1 MGLLAVPCHS
11 NWASEDVVALDECG
25 EDLFFGLYSAERSGS
40 AFAWK
45 SGDHKE
51 LKTGW
56 RVYIRSRANFIKL
69 NRWSKFE
76 GLVLLIV
83 VTVVN

>member
-1 MGLLAVPCHS
+1 M
-11 NWASEDVVALDECG
+11 VALDEWG

-40 AFAWK
+40 AFARK

-51 LKTGW
+51 LKTGC

-69 NRWSKFE
+69 NRWSKFDSSE
-76 GLVLLIV
+76 LKCGRQTI
-83 VTVVN
+83 

>member
-1 MGLLAVPCHS
+1 M
-11 NWASEDVVALDECG
+11 VALDECG
-25 EDLFFGLYSAERSGS
+25 EDLSFGLYSAERSGS
-40 AFAWK
+40 AFARK
-45 SGDHKE
+45 SGNHKE

-83 VTVVN
+83 VTIVK

>member
-1 MGLLAVPCHS
+1 M
-11 NWASEDVVALDECG
+11 VALDECG
-25 EDLFFGLYSAERSGS
+25 EDLSFGLYSAERSGS
-40 AFAWK
+40 AFARK
-45 SGDHKE
+45 SGNHKE

-69 NRWSKFE
+69 NRCSKFE

-83 VTVVN
+83 VTVTSS